1 MPGTASAVRPHEEV
15 ALFGCKTIHTRN
27 YNFLLPLMG
36 TKSTWKRLVLQ
47 AQENSR
53 QDAMKNAMLQAIRL
67 LIQYDGK
74 ELSQL
79 FLKSATGYDGY
90 LDVIENPIC
99 LMDIM

>member
-1 MPGTASAVRPHEEV
+1 
-15 ALFGCKTIHTRN
+15 
-27 YNFLLPLMG
+27 
-36 TKSTWKRLVLQ
+36 
-47 AQENSR
+47 
-53 QDAMKNAMLQAIRL
+53 MKNAMLQAIRL